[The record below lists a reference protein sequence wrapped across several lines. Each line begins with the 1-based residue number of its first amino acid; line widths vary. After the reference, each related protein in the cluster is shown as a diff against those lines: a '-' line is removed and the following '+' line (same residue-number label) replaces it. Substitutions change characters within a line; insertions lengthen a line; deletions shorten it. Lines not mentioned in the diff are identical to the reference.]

1 MKKGGLTVRE
11 IAVFAMLGALMYC
24 TKVAMEVLP
33 NIHLLGTFIMT
44 FTVVYR
50 KKALVPIYVYVFMD
64 GLFSGFSMWWI
75 PYLYIWTALWG
86 ATMLLPRDMPK
97 KVACIVYPA
106 VCCAHGILF
115 GTLYAPAQALLFHL
129 SFSQTLA
136 WIAAGIP
143 FDLIHGVSNLAAG
156 VLVLPLYKALGKVP
170 GKPGFRRV

>member
-115 GTLYAPAQALLFHL
+115 GTLYAPAQALIFGL
-129 SFSQTLA
+129 SFRQMLA
-136 WIAAGIP
+136 WIVAGLP
-143 FDLIHGVSNLAAG
+143 WDLLHGAGNLVAG
-156 VLVLPLYKALGKVP
+156 LLIVPLSTLLGKLAN
-170 GKPGFRRV
+170 GK